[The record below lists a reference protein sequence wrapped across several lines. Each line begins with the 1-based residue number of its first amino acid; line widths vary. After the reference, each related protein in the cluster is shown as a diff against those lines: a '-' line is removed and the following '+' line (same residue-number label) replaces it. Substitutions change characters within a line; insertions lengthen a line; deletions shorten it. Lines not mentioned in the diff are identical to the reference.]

1 MLNLNQRGIYLA
13 MEYFLFT
20 VFSIFSR
27 ELFFLHDK
35 SDTLVS
41 GLLDEVSRIYQQI
54 SKTSLSHYDQWH
66 LLFKYWCSEWRYTI
80 CNFTV
85 IHVLSNYKCHNFFS
99 PMKRK
104 FCFITVFNVYLLF
117 IILSQHQMIKIGFCG
132 CLQSSRFFYL

>member
-54 SKTSLSHYDQWH
+54 SKTSLSHYDQ
-66 LLFKYWCSEWRYTI
+66 
-80 CNFTV
+80 
-85 IHVLSNYKCHNFFS
+85 
-99 PMKRK
+99 
-104 FCFITVFNVYLLF
+104 
-117 IILSQHQMIKIGFCG
+117 
-132 CLQSSRFFYL
+132 